1 MPRFSASGEFL
12 STLCTLR
19 DITER
24 KRAEAMRQ
32 TFAQRLIE
40 TQEAE
45 RRRIAREL
53 HDEIGHAL
61 TMMKINLQVVRSAT
75 DAFPFTRHGLKR
87 HVFSAARGKRK
98 LLP

>member
-1 MPRFSASGEFL
+1 
-12 STLCTLR
+12 
-19 DITER
+19 
-24 KRAEAMRQ
+24 MRH

-61 TMMKINLQVVRSAT
+61 TMMKIN
-75 DAFPFTRHGLKR
+75 F
-87 HVFSAARGKRK
+87 
-98 LLP
+98 